1 MDFRIRIYNSLGRK
15 LEEFNT
21 INPNLVK
28 MYVCGP
34 TVYDY
39 VHIGHGRTFVVFD
52 AISRYLRLKGYT
64 VIRVQNITDID
75 DKIIKK
81 SQDTGK
87 DWNEIVNYYTKD
99 YLDMLSQLKVK
110 IDIHPRVTHHI
121 KEIINFVQKLID
133 KGHAYVAPSG
143 SVYFDVDTYP
153 DYGELSNTK
162 KEEWNQGEE
171 FVKEKKHSYD
181 FALWKAWK
189 PGEPYWESP
198 WGKGRPGWHIECST
212 MSTRYLGERFDI
224 HGGGADLVFPHHEN
238 ERAQTEALTG
248 EKWVSYWV
256 HSAFVTI
263 RKEKMSKSLG
273 NIIPLNEAIK
283 KWGPSVLR
291 YWYLTSH
298 YRSPI
303 DFSEE
308 ALEQAKSALQR
319 IKDSMAIIRNI
330 ISEGPKFYAKDDDIK
345 VYREILNNLDS
356 FHTAMSNDFDT
367 STALSYIHEIVRLVF
382 STLQYSRD
390 FLGAMLAFEALS
402 QFNEVFGV
410 MDEEFYPT
418 YDKMYKVI
426 DAVVD
431 IRNQLRQMKLYEISD
446 KIREELLKA
455 GVRILDSKDKST
467 WRFE

>member
-1 MDFRIRIYNSLGRK
+1 MRIKIFNTLGRK
-15 LEEFNT
+15 LEEFDT
-21 INPNLVK
+21 INPNIAK

-39 VHIGHGRTFVVFD
+39 VHIGHGRTFVAFD
-52 AISRYLRLKGYT
+52 AISRYLRLRGYT
-64 VIRVQNITDID
+64 VIKVQNITDID

-81 SQDTGK
+81 SQETGK
-87 DWNEIVNYYTKD
+87 DWREIVDYYSRD
-99 YLDMLSQLKVK
+99 YIDTLNQLKVK
-110 IDIHPRVTHHI
+110 IDIHPRVTQHI
-121 KEIINFVQKLID
+121 KEIIEFIQKLID
-133 KGHAYVAPSG
+133 KGHAYIAPSG

-153 DYGELSNTK
+153 NYGELSNVK

-171 FVKEKKHSYD
+171 FVKEKKHPYD

-189 PGEPYWESP
+189 PGEPYWDSP

-212 MSTRYLGERFDI
+212 MSTRYLGDQFDI

-238 ERAQTEALTG
+238 ERAQTESLISK
-248 EKWVSYWV
+248 KWVSYWV

-263 RKEKMSKSLG
+263 KKEKMSKSLG
-273 NIIPLNEAIK
+273 NIIPLNEALK

-291 YWYLTSH
+291 YWYLSSH

-308 ALEQAKSALQR
+308 ALEQAGSSLQR
-319 IKDSMAIIRNI
+319 IKDSMAIIRSI
-330 ISEGPKFYAKDDDIK
+330 LSEGPKSYAKDEDIIVQK
-345 VYREILNNLDS
+345 EIINNLNK
-356 FHTAMSNDFDT
+356 FHEAMSNDFDT
-367 STALSYIHEIVRLVF
+367 ATALSYMHEIVSIIF
-382 STLQYSRD
+382 SKLQYSRD
-390 FLGAMLAFEALS
+390 FMGAMLAFEALR

-418 YDKMYKVI
+418 YEKISKVI
-426 DAVVD
+426 DSIIE
-431 IRNQLRQMKLYEISD
+431 IRNELRKIKLYDISD

-455 GVRILDSKDKST
+455 GIRVLDSKDKST

>member
-1 MDFRIRIYNSLGRK
+1 
-15 LEEFNT
+15 
-21 INPNLVK
+21 
-28 MYVCGP
+28 
-34 TVYDY
+34 
-39 VHIGHGRTFVVFD
+39 
-52 AISRYLRLKGYT
+52 
-64 VIRVQNITDID
+64 
-75 DKIIKK
+75 
-81 SQDTGK
+81 
-87 DWNEIVNYYTKD
+87 
-99 YLDMLSQLKVK
+99 
-110 IDIHPRVTHHI
+110 
-121 KEIINFVQKLID
+121 
-133 KGHAYVAPSG
+133 
-143 SVYFDVDTYP
+143 
-153 DYGELSNTK
+153 
-162 KEEWNQGEE
+162 
-171 FVKEKKHSYD
+171 
-181 FALWKAWK
+181 
-189 PGEPYWESP
+189 
-198 WGKGRPGWHIECST
+198 

-367 STALSYIHEIVRLVF
+367 SYR
-382 STLQYSRD
+382 
-390 FLGAMLAFEALS
+390 
-402 QFNEVFGV
+402 
-410 MDEEFYPT
+410 P
-418 YDKMYKVI
+418 VI
-426 DAVVD
+426 
-431 IRNQLRQMKLYEISD
+431 Y
-446 KIREELLKA
+446 
-455 GVRILDSKDKST
+455 T
-467 WRFE
+467 